1 MRSYHFSFKRKEKY
15 EIMAFNM
22 LKRTAARGILKAEQ
36 LKARAMAG
44 ITQACTKENLE
55 AANRKAQPI
64 VTGVMA
70 GVTAGSVAL
79 GACADQQL
87 DAAKMLIKNV
97 CNVIGAICIAA
108 AVIFFIWGFV
118 GIGISNASDGGGQE
132 KEKAQKKI
140 VGAIA
145 VLIVGSAL
153 IALKGK
159 LAGLMKAGTY
169 DSQ

>member
-1 MRSYHFSFKRKEKY
+1 
-15 EIMAFNM
+15 MAFNM
-22 LKRTAARGILKAEQ
+22 LKRTAAKGMLKAEQ
-36 LKARAMAG
+36 LKTRAMAN
-44 ITQACTKENLE
+44 IMQACTKENLE

-64 VTGVMA
+64 VTGVMT
-70 GVTAGSVAL
+70 GVTAGSVVL
-79 GACADQQL
+79 GAAADNG
-87 DAAKMLIKNV
+87 DAQIKAAQMLIKNV

-145 VLIVGSAL
+145 VLLVGAAL
-153 IALKGK
+153 IGLRSK
-159 LAGLMKAGTY
+159 LAGLVKAGTY
-169 DSQ
+169 DEN